1 MIGGV
6 KLPRRSFL
14 GYAGGMLHF
23 VQIVYWLAL
32 ATWFGGVLFIALS
45 APVIFNTVRANNPI
59 LPTVLSV
66 NLENQHATLL
76 ANSVVSA
83 LLDRLTRIEFA
94 CAMALLVA
102 IIGHWIVIPKAGEQL
117 AWLIVRS
124 ALYIASVVLMLYN
137 WRVLWPRVKR
147 YRENYIAHADEP
159 EVANPARDDFERYHR
174 ETVTVLFIQVG
185 LLLAMV
191 LFSANISS
199 ARQLL

>member
-1 MIGGV
+1 
-6 KLPRRSFL
+6 
-14 GYAGGMLHF
+14 MLHF

-45 APVIFNTVRANNPI
+45 APVIFSTVRANNPI

-83 LLDRLTRIEFA
+83 LFERLTRVELI
-94 CAMALLVA
+94 CAAALLLA
-102 IIGHWIVIPKAGEQL
+102 TIGHWIVIPKAGEQL
-117 AWLIVRS
+117 ALLIVRS
-124 ALYIASVVLMLYN
+124 ALLVASVVLMFYN
-137 WRVLWPRVKR
+137 RRVLWPRVNR

-159 EVANPARDDFERYHR
+159 EVANLARDDFERYHR

-199 ARQLL
+199 VRQLI